1 MACPSGRFSAELF
14 DAAMSNFELWDAVIC
29 PFAGPTSMLLVGT
42 VIYSGIGLNIFL
54 RQDSVI
60 IPFVLALI
68 LGGTVVGQTIGVISS
83 FVAMIIL
90 IVPPLIISL
99 LIFTVDRRG

>member
-14 DAAMSNFELWDAVIC
+14 NEAMSNFELWDAVIC

-54 RQDSVI
+54 RLGSVI

>member
-14 DAAMSNFELWDAVIC
+14 NEAMSNFELWDAVIC

-54 RQDSVI
+54 RQGSVI